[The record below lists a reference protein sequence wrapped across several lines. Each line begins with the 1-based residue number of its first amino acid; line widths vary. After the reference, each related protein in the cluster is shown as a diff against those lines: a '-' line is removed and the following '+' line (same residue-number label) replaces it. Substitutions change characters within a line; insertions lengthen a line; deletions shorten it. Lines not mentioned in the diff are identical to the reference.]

1 MKIKKMLSLE
11 NFINIL
17 SIILLSSI
25 SAYAFIYLFISKDYT
40 IENVKISGNKFLE
53 KNNITSLISENIKN
67 KNIYNIHVKE
77 LNNKIMSHEFIK
89 TSKIYTSLPNTISI
103 IINEINPILLFQKD
117 KEYYLIDEN
126 YAQIKA
132 DIKSINHYSVPIISH
147 YDRFDNQYKK
157 IVNSLNYII
166 NNNINIYNYIN
177 EVKVNDDEILYLIKN
192 NSIIKLSIENITKNT
207 IKLVEFDK
215 QLNHENSIL
224 LYKHI
229 DLTVPNQIIVKEKI
243 I

>member
-89 TSKIYTSLPNTISI
+89 TSKIWSL
-103 IINEINPILLFQKD
+103 F
-117 KEYYLIDEN
+117 
-126 YAQIKA
+126 
-132 DIKSINHYSVPIISH
+132 
-147 YDRFDNQYKK
+147 
-157 IVNSLNYII
+157 
-166 NNNINIYNYIN
+166 
-177 EVKVNDDEILYLIKN
+177 
-192 NSIIKLSIENITKNT
+192 
-207 IKLVEFDK
+207 
-215 QLNHENSIL
+215 
-224 LYKHI
+224 
-229 DLTVPNQIIVKEKI
+229 
-243 I
+243 